1 MTTADDLYFKLADVG
16 AFGEGSAF
24 TSDSLG
30 ELLNLTGPEVRSLV
44 NEARVAGRPIGSSR
58 SGYFIIETSSELAA
72 TLSHL
77 LGRADAI
84 TSAARGLVRGVR

>member
-1 MTTADDLYFKLADVG
+1 MTTADTLYIELAEQG
-16 AFGEGSAF
+16 AFGEEAA
-24 TSDSLG
+24 
-30 ELLNLTGPEVRSLV
+30 LTGAGLAQALDITPPEVRALV
-44 NEARVAGRPIGSSR
+44 NEARVAGKPIGSSR
-58 SGYFIIETSSELAA
+58 HGYFIIETSSELAA